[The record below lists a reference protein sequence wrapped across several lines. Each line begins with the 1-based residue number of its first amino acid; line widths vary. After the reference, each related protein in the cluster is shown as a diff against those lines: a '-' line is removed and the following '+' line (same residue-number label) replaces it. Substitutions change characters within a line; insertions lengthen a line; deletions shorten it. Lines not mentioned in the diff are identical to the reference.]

1 MVLSKPFLTSTL
13 LFSSIS
19 PNYEAILKEELWGC
33 HKYMGFSITELKNM
47 TIRDRKT
54 YIRKHNGE
62 QMKKQTDLKNRGSK
76 TSNNT
81 ALMNQVARMRQEE
94 NTNMSNNMKAA
105 T

>member
-1 MVLSKPFLTSTL
+1 
-13 LFSSIS
+13 
-19 PNYEAILKEELWGC
+19 
-33 HKYMGFSITELKNM
+33 MGFSITELKNM
-47 TIRDRKT
+47 TIRDRKI

>member
-1 MVLSKPFLTSTL
+1 
-13 LFSSIS
+13 
-19 PNYEAILKEELWGC
+19 
-33 HKYMGFSITELKNM
+33 MGFSITELKNM

-105 T
+105 IT

>member
-1 MVLSKPFLTSTL
+1 
-13 LFSSIS
+13 
-19 PNYEAILKEELWGC
+19 
-33 HKYMGFSITELKNM
+33 MGFSITELKNM

-62 QMKKQTDLKNRGSK
+62 QMKKQTDLKNRGST

>member
-1 MVLSKPFLTSTL
+1 
-13 LFSSIS
+13 
-19 PNYEAILKEELWGC
+19 
-33 HKYMGFSITELKNM
+33 
-47 TIRDRKT
+47 
-54 YIRKHNGE
+54 
-62 QMKKQTDLKNRGSK
+62 MKKQTDLKNRGSK

>member
-1 MVLSKPFLTSTL
+1 
-13 LFSSIS
+13 
-19 PNYEAILKEELWGC
+19 
-33 HKYMGFSITELKNM
+33 MGFSITELKNM
-47 TIRDRKT
+47 TIRDRKA

-62 QMKKQTDLKNRGSK
+62 QIKKQTDLKNKGSK